1 MYDSEFEDITTPELK
16 QFIKSHKE
24 KEYLIVDVRQPD
36 EYTKGHIPGAKFIPL
51 NELLSDFSDLPA
63 DRDVIFY
70 CHSGGR
76 SVAAASM
83 FSEEGI
89 TEKTIYNLEGGILSW
104 EGKTLKG
111 FPKIQ
116 VFDKTKKPVELLLT
130 AMDLEKGAW
139 RFYTHILK
147 NFAVDPIIPTL
158 ERLSKAEIAHARTV
172 YGFWKKTEST
182 PMAFDQ
188 LYESLKGEILEGGES
203 LANAMAYLKDI
214 EENACLRI
222 LELAIHME
230 YAAFDLYKTMAEQ
243 EKDQTV
249 RDSFLSIAQ
258 AEKSHMRMLVRALD
272 RCV

>member
-1 MYDSEFEDITTPELK
+1 MYDSEFEDITAEELK
-16 QFIKSHKE
+16 QFIKSHNE
-24 KEYLIVDVRQPD
+24 KEYLLVDVRQPD

-51 NELLSDFSDLPA
+51 NELLSDFSGLPVNS
-63 DRDVIFY
+63 DVIFY

-76 SVAAASM
+76 SIAAASM
-83 FSEEGI
+83 FSEEGL

-116 VFDKTKKPVELLLT
+116 VFDKTKGPVELLLT

-139 RFYTHILK
+139 RFYTYILK

-158 ERLSKAEIAHARTV
+158 EQLSKAEIAHARTV
-172 YGFWKKTEST
+172 YGFWEKVAST

-188 LYESLKGEILEGGES
+188 LYKSLKGEILEGGES
-203 LANAMAYLKDI
+203 LVEVMGYLKNI
-214 EENACLRI
+214 EENPCLRI

-230 YAAFDLYKTMAEQ
+230 YAAFDLYKTMAER

-249 RDSFLSIAQ
+249 RDSFLTIAQ

-272 RCV
+272 QCV

>member
-1 MYDSEFEDITTPELK
+1 MYDSEFEDITALELK
-16 QFIKSHKE
+16 QFIKSHNE
-24 KEYLIVDVRQPD
+24 KEYLLVDVRQPD

-51 NELLSDFSDLPA
+51 NELLSDFSGLPA
-63 DRDVIFY
+63 NRDVVFY

-76 SVAAASM
+76 SLAAASM
-83 FSEEGI
+83 FSEEDI

-116 VFDKTKKPVELLLT
+116 VFDKTKGPVELLLT

-139 RFYTHILK
+139 RFYTYILK

-158 ERLSKAEIAHARTV
+158 EQLSKAEIAHARTV
-172 YGFWKKTEST
+172 YGFWEKAAST
-182 PMAFDQ
+182 PIAFDE
-188 LYESLKGEILEGGES
+188 LYESLEGEILEGGES
-203 LANAMAYLKDI
+203 LGEVLEYLKNI
-214 EENACLRI
+214 EENQCLRI

-272 RCV
+272 QCV

>member
-1 MYDSEFEDITTPELK
+1 MYDSEFEDITAEELK
-16 QFIKSHKE
+16 QFIKSHNE
-24 KEYLIVDVRQPD
+24 KEYLVVDVRQPD

-51 NELLSDFSDLPA
+51 NELLSDFSGLPA
-63 DRDVIFY
+63 NREVIFY

-76 SVAAASM
+76 SLAAASM

-89 TEKTIYNLEGGILSW
+89 TEKTIYNLKGGILSW
-104 EGKTLKG
+104 EGRTLKG

-116 VFDKTKKPVELLLT
+116 VFDKTKMPVELLLT

-139 RFYTHILK
+139 RFYTFILD
-147 NFAVDPIIPTL
+147 NFEVDPILPTL
-158 ERLSKAEIAHARTV
+158 EQLSKAEIAHAKTV
-172 YGFWKKTEST
+172 YGFWKKASST
-182 PMAFDQ
+182 PMTFDQ
-188 LYESLKGEILEGGES
+188 LYESLEGEILEGGES
-203 LANAMAYLKDI
+203 LANTLAYLKNI
-214 EENACLRI
+214 GENLCLRI

-258 AEKSHMRMLVRALD
+258 AEKSHMRMLIRALD
-272 RCV
+272 QCD

>member
-1 MYDSEFEDITTPELK
+1 MYDPEFEDITAEELR
-16 QFIKSHKE
+16 QFVKSHNE
-24 KEYLIVDVRQPD
+24 KEYLLVDVRQPD
-36 EYTKGHIPGAKFIPL
+36 EYTKAHIPGAKFIPL
-51 NELLSDFSDLPA
+51 NEILSDFSGLPVN
-63 DRDVIFY
+63 RDVIFY

-76 SVAAASM
+76 SLAAASM

-116 VFDKTKKPVELLLT
+116 VFDKTKGPVELLLT

-139 RFYTHILK
+139 RFYTYILK

-158 ERLSKAEIAHARTV
+158 EKLSKAEIAHARTV
-172 YGFWKKTEST
+172 YGFWEKAAST
-182 PMAFDQ
+182 PIAFDQ
-188 LYESLKGEILEGGES
+188 LYESLKGDILEGGES
-203 LANAMAYLKDI
+203 LVEVMGYLKNI
-214 EENACLRI
+214 EENPCLRI

-243 EKDQTV
+243 EKDQTI

-258 AEKSHMRMLVRALD
+258 AEKSHMRMLIRALD
-272 RCV
+272 QCV

>member
-1 MYDSEFEDITTPELK
+1 MYNSEFEDITSEELK

-24 KEYLIVDVRQPD
+24 KEYLLVDVRTPD

-51 NELLSDFSDLPA
+51 NELLSDFSGLPA
-63 DRDVIFY
+63 NRDLIFY

-76 SVAAASM
+76 SIAAASM

-116 VFDKTKKPVELLLT
+116 VFDKTKEPVELLLT

-139 RFYTHILK
+139 RFYTYILK

-158 ERLSKAEIAHARTV
+158 EQLSKAEIAHARTV
-172 YGFWKKTEST
+172 YGFWKKVAST
-182 PMAFDQ
+182 PIAFDP

-203 LANAMAYLKDI
+203 LEEVLGYLKNI
-214 EENACLRI
+214 EENLCLRI
-222 LELAIHME
+222 LELSIHME
-230 YAAFDLYKTMAEQ
+230 YAAFDLYKTMAER

-249 RDSFLSIAQ
+249 RDSFLAIAQ
-258 AEKSHMRMLVRALD
+258 AEKSHMRMLVGALD
-272 RCV
+272 RCD

>member
-51 NELLSDFSDLPA
+51 NELLSDFSGLPA

-116 VFDKTKKPVELLLT
+116 VFDKTKEPVELLLT

-158 ERLSKAEIAHARTV
+158 EQLSKAEIAHAKTV
-172 YGFWKKTEST
+172 YGFWEKASST

-222 LELAIHME
+222 IELAIHME

-258 AEKSHMRMLVRALD
+258 AEKSHMRILVRALD
-272 RCV
+272 QCA

>member
-1 MYDSEFEDITTPELK
+1 MYDPEFEDITAEELK

-24 KEYLIVDVRQPD
+24 KEYLIVDVRQPA

-51 NELLSDFSDLPA
+51 NELLSDFSGLPA
-63 DRDVIFY
+63 NRDVIFY

-76 SVAAASM
+76 SIAAASM

-89 TEKTIYNLEGGILSW
+89 AEKTIYNLEGGILSW
-104 EGKTLKG
+104 QGNTLKG

-116 VFDKTKKPVELLLT
+116 VFDKTKGPVELLLT

-139 RFYTHILK
+139 RFYTYILK

-158 ERLSKAEIAHARTV
+158 EQLSKAEIAHAKTV
-172 YGFWKKTEST
+172 YGFWEKVSST
-182 PMAFDQ
+182 PMAFDP
-188 LYESLKGEILEGGES
+188 LYESLKGEILEGGERLADA
-203 LANAMAYLKDI
+203 LANLENI
-214 EENACLRI
+214 EENPCLRI

-243 EKDQTV
+243 EKDPAV

-272 RCV
+272 QCV

>member
-158 ERLSKAEIAHARTV
+158 EQLSKAEIAHARTV

-258 AEKSHMRMLVRALD
+258 AEKSHMRILVRALD
-272 RCV
+272 QCV

>member
-1 MYDSEFEDITTPELK
+1 MSGSRMNTQKAT
-16 QFIKSHKE
+16 S
-24 KEYLIVDVRQPD
+24 
-36 EYTKGHIPGAKFIPL
+36 L
-51 NELLSDFSDLPA
+51 NEILSDFSGLPVN
-63 DRDVIFY
+63 RDVIFY

-76 SVAAASM
+76 SLAAASM

-116 VFDKTKKPVELLLT
+116 VFDKTKGPVELLLT

-139 RFYTHILK
+139 RFYTYILD
-147 NFAVDPIIPTL
+147 NISVDPIIPTL
-158 ERLSKAEIAHARTV
+158 EKLPKAEIAHAKTV
-172 YGFWKKTEST
+172 YGFWEKAAST
-182 PMAFDQ
+182 PIAFDQ
-188 LYESLKGEILEGGES
+188 LYESLKGDILEGGES
-203 LANAMAYLKDI
+203 LVEVMGYLENI
-214 EENACLRI
+214 EESPCLRI

-243 EKDQTV
+243 EKDQTI

-258 AEKSHMRMLVRALD
+258 AEKSHMRMLIRALD
-272 RCV
+272 QCV

>member
-1 MYDSEFEDITTPELK
+1 MYDSEFEDITAEELK
-16 QFIKSHKE
+16 QFIKSHNE

-51 NELLSDFSDLPA
+51 NELLSDFSGLPA
-63 DRDVIFY
+63 NRDVIFY

-76 SVAAASM
+76 SIAAASM

-89 TEKTIYNLEGGILSW
+89 AEKTIYNLEGGILSW
-104 EGKTLKG
+104 QGKTLKG

-116 VFDKTKKPVELLLT
+116 VFDKTKGPVELLLA

-139 RFYTHILK
+139 RFYTYIIE

-158 ERLSKAEIAHARTV
+158 EQLSKAEIAHARTV
-172 YGFWKKTEST
+172 YGFWEKASST
-182 PMAFDQ
+182 SIAFDP

-203 LANAMAYLKDI
+203 LVEVMGYLKNI
-214 EENACLRI
+214 EGNSCLRI

-272 RCV
+272 QCV

>member
-1 MYDSEFEDITTPELK
+1 MYDSEFEDITAEELK
-16 QFIKSHKE
+16 QFIKSHNE

-51 NELLSDFSDLPA
+51 NELLSDFSGLPA
-63 DRDVIFY
+63 NSDVIFY

-76 SVAAASM
+76 SIAAASM
-83 FSEEGI
+83 FSEEGL

-116 VFDKTKKPVELLLT
+116 VFDKTKGPVELLLT

-139 RFYTHILK
+139 RFYTYILK
-147 NFAVDPIIPTL
+147 NFAVDSIIPTL
-158 ERLSKAEIAHARTV
+158 EQLSKAEIAHARTV
-172 YGFWKKTEST
+172 YGFWEKVAST
-182 PMAFDQ
+182 PVAFDQ
-188 LYESLKGEILEGGES
+188 LYEGLKGEILEGGES
-203 LANAMAYLKDI
+203 LGEVLGYLKNI
-214 EENACLRI
+214 EENTCLRI

-272 RCV
+272 QCV

>member
-1 MYDSEFEDITTPELK
+1 
-16 QFIKSHKE
+16 
-24 KEYLIVDVRQPD
+24 
-36 EYTKGHIPGAKFIPL
+36 
-51 NELLSDFSDLPA
+51 
-63 DRDVIFY
+63 
-70 CHSGGR
+70 
-76 SVAAASM
+76 
-83 FSEEGI
+83 
-89 TEKTIYNLEGGILSW
+89 LE
-104 EGKTLKG
+104 
-111 FPKIQ
+111 Q
-116 VFDKTKKPVELLLT
+116 
-130 AMDLEKGAW
+130 
-139 RFYTHILK
+139 
-147 NFAVDPIIPTL
+147 
-158 ERLSKAEIAHARTV
+158 LSKAEIAHARTV

-272 RCV
+272 RCL

>member
-1 MYDSEFEDITTPELK
+1 MYDSEFEDITAEELK
-16 QFIKSHKE
+16 QFIKSHNE
-24 KEYLIVDVRQPD
+24 KEYLLVDVRQPD

-51 NELLSDFSDLPA
+51 NELVSDLSGLPSN
-63 DRDVIFY
+63 RDVIFY

-76 SVAAASM
+76 SLAAASM

-89 TEKTIYNLEGGILSW
+89 TEKTIYNLERGILSW

-116 VFDKTKKPVELLLT
+116 VFDKTKAPAELLLT

-139 RFYTHILK
+139 RFYTYILD

-158 ERLSKAEIAHARTV
+158 EQLSKAEIAHAKTV
-172 YGFWKKTEST
+172 YGFWEKTAST
-182 PMAFDQ
+182 PIAFDE
-188 LYESLKGEILEGGES
+188 LYARLEGEILEGGES
-203 LANAMAYLKDI
+203 LAEVLGYLENI
-214 EENACLRI
+214 EENQCLRI
-222 LELAIHME
+222 LELAIHIE

-272 RCV
+272 QCN

>member
-1 MYDSEFEDITTPELK
+1 MYDSEFEDITALELK
-16 QFIKSHKE
+16 QFIKSHNE
-24 KEYLIVDVRQPD
+24 KEYLLVDVRQPD

-51 NELLSDFSDLPA
+51 NELLSDFSGLPA
-63 DRDVIFY
+63 NRDVVFY

-76 SVAAASM
+76 SLAAASM
-83 FSEEGI
+83 FSEEDI

-116 VFDKTKKPVELLLT
+116 VFDKTKGPVELLLT

-139 RFYTHILK
+139 RFYTYILK

-158 ERLSKAEIAHARTV
+158 EQLSKAEIAHARTV
-172 YGFWKKTEST
+172 YGFWEKAAST
-182 PMAFDQ
+182 PIAFDE
-188 LYESLKGEILEGGES
+188 LYESLEGEILEGGES
-203 LANAMAYLKDI
+203 LANALAYLENI
-214 EENACLRI
+214 EENQCLRI

-249 RDSFLSIAQ
+249 RDSFLTIAQ
-258 AEKSHMRMLVRALD
+258 AEKSHMRMLVSALD
-272 RCV
+272 QCV

>member
-1 MYDSEFEDITTPELK
+1 MYDSEFEDITALELK
-16 QFIKSHKE
+16 QFVKSHNE
-24 KEYLIVDVRQPD
+24 KEYLLVDVRQPD

-51 NELLSDFSDLPA
+51 NELVSDLSGLPSN
-63 DRDVIFY
+63 RDVIFY

-76 SVAAASM
+76 SLAAASM

-116 VFDKTKKPVELLLT
+116 VFDKTKAPAELLLT

-139 RFYTHILK
+139 RFYTYILD

-158 ERLSKAEIAHARTV
+158 EQLSKAEIAHAKTV
-172 YGFWKKTEST
+172 YGFWEKTASI
-182 PMAFDQ
+182 PIAFDE
-188 LYESLKGEILEGGES
+188 LYARLEGEILEGGES
-203 LANAMAYLKDI
+203 LAEVLGYLENI
-214 EENACLRI
+214 EENQCLRI
-222 LELAIHME
+222 LELAIHIE

-272 RCV
+272 QCD

>member
-1 MYDSEFEDITTPELK
+1 MYDSEFEDITAEELK
-16 QFIKSHKE
+16 QFIKSHNE
-24 KEYLIVDVRQPD
+24 KEYLVVDVRQPD

-51 NELLSDFSDLPA
+51 NELLSDFSGLPA
-63 DRDVIFY
+63 NRDVIFY

-76 SVAAASM
+76 SLAAASM

-104 EGKTLKG
+104 EGRTLKG

-116 VFDKTKKPVELLLT
+116 VFDKTKMPVELLLT

-139 RFYTHILK
+139 RFYTYILD
-147 NFAVDPIIPTL
+147 NFEVDPILPTL
-158 ERLSKAEIAHARTV
+158 EQLSKAEIAHAKTV
-172 YGFWKKTEST
+172 YGFWEKASST
-182 PMAFDQ
+182 PMTFDQ

-203 LANAMAYLKDI
+203 LANTLAYLKNI
-214 EENACLRI
+214 EENPCVRI

-249 RDSFLSIAQ
+249 RDNFLSIAQ
-258 AEKSHMRMLVRALD
+258 AEKSHMRMLIRALD
-272 RCV
+272 QCV